1 MNWTEYMASLG
12 YEVKTTF
19 WQDFSIAERFGAN
32 AIKETY
38 ERVYNEWKNDVVY
51 WTELVM
57 VLNHKIWEFY
67 EHDQKIAK
75 VYNTLWLTADEYALN
90 TFKGE
95 DLDYFLSTVD

>member
-1 MNWTEYMASLG
+1 MTWTEYMTSLG

-19 WQDFSIAERFGAN
+19 WEDFSIAERFGAN

>member
-1 MNWTEYMASLG
+1 MTWTEYMASFG

-19 WQDFSIAERFGAN
+19 WEDFSIAEDFGAD

-67 EHDQKIAK
+67 QHEPQIAK

-90 TFKGE
+90 TFKGK
-95 DLDYFLSTVD
+95 DLDYFFSIVD